1 MASQLLEQLRADL
14 NAAMKSR
21 DQVTTSTI
29 RMVLSAIQVASV
41 AGDEAADLSDQEIIA
56 VLRSEAKRRVEA
68 AELYEQAGRTE
79 QALAEKSECEVI
91 EKYLPAAMDDAALQ
105 TLVDE
110 EIAAAREAG
119 AEGPQAMGRVIKA
132 VKDRAGD
139 AADGG
144 RIAGL
149 VKASLTS

>member
-1 MASQLLEQLRADL
+1 MASQLLEQLRGDL

-29 RMVLSAIQVASV
+29 RMILSAVQVASV
-41 AGDEAADLSDQEIIA
+41 AGDEATDLSDAEITA

-68 AELYEQAGRTE
+68 AELYEQAGRAA
-79 QALAEKSECEVI
+79 QATFERGELAVI

-105 TLVDE
+105 AIVDE
-110 EIAAAREAG
+110 EIAVAREAG
-119 AEGPQAMGRVIKA
+119 AEGPKAMGQVIKA

-139 AADGG
+139 GADGG

-149 VKASLTS
+149 VKASLA

>member
-1 MASQLLEQLRADL
+1 MASQLLEQLRGDL

-29 RMVLSAIQVASV
+29 RMILSAVQVASV
-41 AGDEAADLSDQEIIA
+41 AGDEATDLSDAEITA

-68 AELYEQAGRTE
+68 AELYEQAGRAE
-79 QALAEKSECEVI
+79 QAASERGELAVI

-105 TLVDE
+105 AIVDE
-110 EIAAAREAG
+110 EIAVAREAG
-119 AEGPQAMGRVIKA
+119 AEGPKAMGQVIKA

-139 AADGG
+139 GADGG

-149 VKASLTS
+149 VKASLA

>member
-1 MASQLLEQLRADL
+1 
-14 NAAMKSR
+14 
-21 DQVTTSTI
+21 
-29 RMVLSAIQVASV
+29 
-41 AGDEAADLSDQEIIA
+41 
-56 VLRSEAKRRVEA
+56 
-68 AELYEQAGRTE
+68 
-79 QALAEKSECEVI
+79 
-91 EKYLPAAMDDAALQ
+91 MDDAALQ

>member
-79 QALAEKSECEVI
+79 QAAAEKSELEVI

-119 AEGPQAMGRVIKA
+119 AEGSQAMGRVIKA

>member
-1 MASQLLEQLRADL
+1 MASQLLEQLRTDL

-79 QALAEKSECEVI
+79 QALAEKSEREVI